1 MAKYIEEEDVEDV
14 EDIEDED
21 RGDGFEGDEDEEME
35 AEDDSESTE
44 DDEDEEEPEDED
56 EVPAKKEPKI
66 PKSRLDE
73 VIQQRED
80 AKERNLWLE
89 NQLEKLINASNK
101 TQEASAPA
109 PIPESLFDFD
119 KAEEDYISLIIEGEI
134 AKATKLR
141 NEINKERKVEMMN
154 LIKGIETNVTS
165 KAKTDSSAAIEQD
178 RFDSY
183 IDTVEAKYPFLNSK
197 HSSYNEE
204 AIETVNTLLAGYIA
218 AGKTKTESLKLAVTK
233 VAPFYV
239 KDEVEVK
246 KSLGNKRTVEAG
258 KKAAK
263 AASSQPTKVKS
274 GSSRSTDAGSVN
286 ISKMSERDF
295 SKLTAKE
302 KSVLRGD

>member
-134 AKATKLR
+134 LDASIVSFSR
-141 NEINKERKVEMMN
+141 
-154 LIKGIETNVTS
+154 
-165 KAKTDSSAAIEQD
+165 
-178 RFDSY
+178 
-183 IDTVEAKYPFLNSK
+183 
-197 HSSYNEE
+197 
-204 AIETVNTLLAGYIA
+204 AGTRI
-218 AGKTKTESLKLAVTK
+218 
-233 VAPFYV
+233 
-239 KDEVEVK
+239 
-246 KSLGNKRTVEAG
+246 
-258 KKAAK
+258 
-263 AASSQPTKVKS
+263 
-274 GSSRSTDAGSVN
+274 
-286 ISKMSERDF
+286 
-295 SKLTAKE
+295 
-302 KSVLRGD
+302 